1 MSVSG
6 STATGLWAVGY
17 RQSPTGLR
25 PLVLR
30 YDTSSPAPS
39 WISVSGAG
47 AVPSPGKVETVL
59 TDVDVRT
66 SSDVWAVGYYD
77 HGSGQRPLALHW
89 DGVAWRIS
97 WVPGI
102 GLLRDV
108 RAVSASNVWA
118 AGTYYSSAEGRTKT
132 LIVHFDGTS
141 WTAVASAD
149 ATAPKADELIGVATS
164 GDGSTV
170 TAVGS
175 AGTGPL
181 VETAACGSGA
191 VSIPTRT
198 SPAAAPA
205 PVAPATGPAPSPPAP
220 TPAPVTP
227 RQVTITD
234 QAAAAGI
241 GEGGATGPTWSAAV
255 GDFNNDGWPDL
266 FVGHHGSPG
275 HLWINRKDGTF
286 SEIDGGFFAGLDRHD
301 CETGD
306 FNRDGRLDMFCS
318 VGADRG
324 TGLKQ
329 NALYIQAA
337 DGSFSDQA
345 FQWGVTDPAGRG
357 RYSVVFD
364 ANHDGWPDIFSGSA
378 AVRPDGLPAPNRLFL
393 NTGHGSMLDTPS
405 MGLDL
410 NIGSGC
416 AHQVDYNSDGWPDLL
431 VCGRS
436 DTTALG
442 LHLYENDHGTGFR
455 DVSAVLGATVLAE
468 EAAMV
473 DINHDSRPDLVTLTL
488 TQLAVRLQA
497 ADGSFS
503 PPRVI
508 TSLRAGRAVA
518 VGDVNADHNPDVY
531 VVAGKGGS
539 VTNQADLLRIGT
551 PTGTFPTQLPVP
563 ESSVGQGDHA
573 YPIDYNRDGLTDFLV
588 LNGRDTNPGPFQ
600 LLSPAA
606 TP

>member
-1 MSVSG
+1 
-6 STATGLWAVGY
+6 
-17 RQSPTGLR
+17 
-25 PLVLR
+25 
-30 YDTSSPAPS
+30 
-39 WISVSGAG
+39 
-47 AVPSPGKVETVL
+47 
-59 TDVDVRT
+59 
-66 SSDVWAVGYYD
+66 
-77 HGSGQRPLALHW
+77 
-89 DGVAWRIS
+89 
-97 WVPGI
+97 
-102 GLLRDV
+102 
-108 RAVSASNVWA
+108 
-118 AGTYYSSAEGRTKT
+118 
-132 LIVHFDGTS
+132 
-141 WTAVASAD
+141 
-149 ATAPKADELIGVATS
+149 
-164 GDGSTV
+164 
-170 TAVGS
+170 
-175 AGTGPL
+175 
-181 VETAACGSGA
+181 
-191 VSIPTRT
+191 
-198 SPAAAPA
+198 
-205 PVAPATGPAPSPPAP
+205 
-220 TPAPVTP
+220 
-227 RQVTITD
+227 
-234 QAAAAGI
+234 
-241 GEGGATGPTWSAAV
+241 
-255 GDFNNDGWPDL
+255 
-266 FVGHHGSPG
+266 
-275 HLWINRKDGTF
+275 
-286 SEIDGGFFAGLDRHD
+286 
-301 CETGD
+301 
-306 FNRDGRLDMFCS
+306 MFCS

-364 ANHDGWPDIFSGSA
+364 ANNDGWPDIFSGSA

-468 EAAMV
+468 DAAMV
-473 DINHDSRPDLVTLTL
+473 DVNHDSRPDLVTLTL

-503 PPRVI
+503 PPHVI
-508 TSLRAGRAVA
+508 TSLRAGRAIA

-573 YPIDYNRDGLTDFLV
+573 YPIDYNHDGLTDFLV
-588 LNGRDTNPGPFQ
+588 LNGRDTNPGPIQ